1 MSALLRWFTGLPHP
15 ITAFAATSGEYP
27 VEENAN
33 KAAKCPKAPIT
44 QFSEFAYN
52 LHRRHPINRCTH
64 KKLT

>member
-1 MSALLRWFTGLPHP
+1 MHCCAGFTGLPHP

-33 KAAKCPKAPIT
+33 KAAKCPNAPIT

-52 LHRRHPINRCTH
+52 LRGRHPITRRLR
-64 KKLT
+64 KI